1 MPATLVRSH
10 ATIASPTEIIPG
22 GAVLQEDGVI
32 TAIGA
37 FEELHRRYP
46 DTLVLG
52 TGREIL
58 IPAFVNGHHH
68 VGLTPLQLGSPDM
81 PLELW
86 FITRM
91 VARNVNPYL
100 DTLYSAF
107 EMVASGITTVQHIHG
122 WLPGTQ
128 AEVQA
133 KSGDVIR
140 AYEDIGMRVSYCYA
154 VRDQNRLVYADDA
167 AFVAS
172 LPQELRG
179 PMQAWFGRFQMTLD
193 GCMDLFGSLHSAHQ
207 GKERVRVQLAPAN
220 LHWCSDAALTRLAE
234 ASERYDVPMHMHLVE
249 TAYQKAYAEK
259 RGGGTAVDYLDRF
272 GLMNRRMTLG
282 HGVWLNERD
291 IDRVAQTGTC
301 ICHNC
306 SSNFRLRSGVAPLN
320 RFAAAGVNVAIGL
333 DEAGINDD
341 RDMLQEMRLVLR
353 AHRVPGMADDV
364 PTAAQVFGMATTGGA
379 RTTAYGDRL
388 GTLALGK
395 AADLVLL
402 DWKQISHPYLDEE
415 IPLLDAVLL
424 RAKTGGV
431 RAVMCAG
438 EVIYR
443 DGRFTRVDQ
452 AAALQALHDDLAHA
466 LSDDEVQRRH
476 LSKAL
481 LPHVRQFYKNYMDP
495 ASHEPFLPPKLAA
508 VGRIRTRSGCPRWP
522 KPPAPPHPAAT
533 AATRRG
539 SAA

>member
-1 MPATLVRSH
+1 MAPSCRRTASSPPSAPL
-10 ATIASPTEIIPG
+10 TICSAAIPRCRCS
-22 GAVLQEDGVI
+22 A
-32 TAIGA
+32 
-37 FEELHRRYP
+37 R
-46 DTLVLG
+46 G
-52 TGREIL
+52 TDIL

-91 VARNVNPYL
+91 VARSLNVYL

-107 EMVASGITTVQHIHG
+107 EMVGSGITTVQHIHG
-122 WLPGTQ
+122 WVPGTQ
-128 AEVQA
+128 AEVEA
-133 KSGDVIR
+133 KSNDVIR
-140 AYEDIGMRVSYCYA
+140 AYQDIGMRVSYCYA
-154 VRDQNRLVYADDA
+154 VRDQNRLVYQDDA

-172 LPQELRG
+172 LPADLRG
-179 PMQAWFGRFQMTLD
+179 PMQAWFDRFQMSLD
-193 GCMDLFGSLHSAHQ
+193 GCMDLFGSLHGAHAGQ
-207 GKERVRVQLAPAN
+207 ERVKIQLAPAN
-220 LHWCSDAALTRLAE
+220 LHWCSDAALGRLAD
-234 ASERYDVPMHMHLVE
+234 ASARYDVPLHMHLVE
-249 TAYQKAYAEK
+249 TAYQKSYAAR

-272 GLMNRRMTLG
+272 GLMNARMTLG

-291 IDRVAQTGTC
+291 IARVAETGTC

-341 RDMLQEMRLVLR
+341 RDMLQEMRMVLR
-353 AHRVPGMADDV
+353 AHRTPGMEDDV
-364 PTAAQVFGMATTGGA
+364 PTAPQVFGMATQGGA
-379 RTTAYGDRL
+379 RTTAFGDRL
-388 GTLALGK
+388 GTLAVGT

-402 DWKQISHPYLDEE
+402 DWAQISYPYLDEA
-415 IPLLDAVLL
+415 IPLLDAVVQ

-438 EVIYR
+438 VVIYQ
-443 DGRFTRVDQ
+443 DGRFTQIDQ

-466 LSDDEVQRRH
+466 LSDDELQRRH

-481 LPHVRQFYKNYMDP
+481 LPHVKRFYAGAMDP
-495 ASHEPFLPPKLAA
+495 AGHAPFY
-508 VGRIRTRSGCPRWP
+508 RTSSRV
-522 KPPAPPHPAAT
+522 
-533 AATRRG
+533 
-539 SAA
+539 